1 MRILIILIHL
11 LLIQSVQAAQTI
23 QVFVSFSMPNN
34 LLIQTL
40 TESTALH
47 IPATLNGLYHNSMPE
62 TMHKILSL
70 SKKIPNLALQID
82 PISFE
87 RYGIHQVPALVVDN
101 GKDFNVIYGNLSL
114 HDGLQR
120 LASLRRNKSE

>member
-1 MRILIILIHL
+1 M
-11 LLIQSVQAAQTI
+11 QSAFAAPNM
-23 QVFVSFSMPNN
+23 QVFVSFSMTNH

-47 IPATLNGLYHNSMPE
+47 IPATLNGLYNNSMPE
-62 TMHKILSL
+62 TMQKIISL
-70 SKKIPNLALQID
+70 SKKIPNLSLQID
-82 PISFE
+82 PIAFE
-87 RYGIHQVPALVVDN
+87 RYGIHQVPALVVDY
-101 GKDFNVIYGNLSL
+101 GKDFDVIYGNLSL

>member
-1 MRILIILIHL
+1 MRILIILTYL
-11 LLIQSVQAAQTI
+11 CMQSAFAASTT
-23 QVFVSFSMPNN
+23 QVFVSFSMPRL

-40 TESTALH
+40 TESTRLH
-47 IPATLNGLYHNSMPE
+47 IPATLNGLCHNSMPE
-62 TMHKILSL
+62 TAKKILSL

-82 PISFE
+82 PIAFE

-101 GKDFNVIYGNLSL
+101 GKDFDVIYGNLSL

>member
-1 MRILIILIHL
+1 M
-11 LLIQSVQAAQTI
+11 QSLYAAPAT

-62 TMHKILSL
+62 TVHKIFSL
-70 SKKIPNLALQID
+70 SKKIPNLALQIN
-82 PISFE
+82 PIVFE
-87 RYGIHQVPALVVDN
+87 RYRIHQVPALVVDN
-101 GKDFNVIYGNLSL
+101 GKDFDVIYGNLAL
-114 HDGLQR
+114 HD
-120 LASLRRNKSE
+120 